1 MSCTNP
7 KYLIP
12 TGFLKNR
19 KVDGQCYLEVKYS
32 DISQLPLYFD
42 EHDNCYKMH
51 TKRSRCFVDYDNLF
65 ENGYIVS
72 DEAGL
77 FVKSLYQIPC
87 GHCLGCLEDRAK
99 DWTVRNLM
107 ELKTCDN
114 AIFLTLTYD
123 DNHLPL
129 NHGFH
134 TLDKTDLSAFLKRLR
149 KHYSLSKLRFFACG
163 EYGSHTLRPHYHLIV
178 YGYPYYEDRWCE
190 TDLLSNIWKNGN
202 VYLGTVTEQSIA
214 YVSRYVLKKSGNSAV
229 LNSTYQQPEF
239 VDMSRRP
246 GIGAEW
252 INAHLKDISV
262 NDEVPFLSHGVVRF
276 VKPPRYFDKQFKVIE
291 PNLFQSLADKRVA
304 KALANVNNAI
314 LANGLSHFADPIKK
328 LNELRSKQSQEKLE
342 YFKSKSKL

>member
-12 TGFLKNR
+12 TGFLNNR
-19 KVDGQCYLEVKYS
+19 KSDGKPYLEVKFS
-32 DISQLPLYFD
+32 ELSQLPVYYY
-42 EHDNCYKMH
+42 EKDNCYKMK
-51 TKRSRCFVDYDNLF
+51 TKHSSCFIDYDNLF
-65 ENGYIVS
+65 QNGYILS

-99 DWTVRNLM
+99 DWTIRNLM
-107 ELKTCDN
+107 ELKSCDN

-123 DNHLPL
+123 DNHLPI
-129 NHGFH
+129 NHGLP
-134 TLDKTDLSAFLKRLR
+134 TLCKADLSAFVKRLR

-214 YVSRYVLKKSGNSAV
+214 YVSRYVLKKSGNTAV
-229 LNSTYQQPEF
+229 INSKLQQSEF
-239 VDMSRRP
+239 VNMSRRP
-246 GIGAEW
+246 GIGTEW
-252 INAHLKDISV
+252 IKSHLKEIAV
-262 NDEVPFLSHGVVRF
+262 NDEVPFFSHGVVRF
-276 VKPPRYFDKQFKVIE
+276 VKPPRYFDKNLKVLW
-291 PNLFQSLADKRVA
+291 PTMFQEIADKRVS

-314 LANGLSHFADPIKK
+314 IANGLNHFADPVKK

-342 YFKSKSKL
+342 YYKSKSKL